1 VTHLIQRWR
10 IPIAVAVAA
19 HGVGHVLFLV
29 PLLGVA
35 DWGQS
40 THSWLMGEG
49 IAAHMAG
56 TVLWALA
63 MVGFLTLAGSL
74 IGREWCWRWA
84 AVAAPVIS
92 LAGLV
97 LFWGNPVTS
106 SAIYATLFDIAVL
119 AIVWMTRSQPALF
132 ARS

>member
-1 VTHLIQRWR
+1 LIQRWR

-40 THSWLMGEG
+40 AHSWLLGGG
-49 IAAHMAG
+49 IAAQVAG
-56 TVLWALA
+56 SALWALA

-74 IGREWCWRWA
+74 VGRQWRWRWA

-106 SAIYATLFDIAVL
+106 PAISATLFDIAML
-119 AIVWMTRSQPALF
+119 AAAWMTRAQPVLF